1 MKILLLED
9 NKRLSNLIIE
19 ALEEKGYKVDWFEDG
34 KVALESIYNGYDCFI
49 LDINVPGMDGL
60 SLLKE
65 LWMINHLLL

>member
-49 LDINVPGMDGL
+49 LGAACKFHHHKLVNL
-60 SLLKE
+60 
-65 LWMINHLLL
+65 